1 MLFIYIAISII
12 TVITLTLFFALS
24 PVNTITSSRLTAS
37 PLSEERLIE
46 SVREFAKTSVQ
57 AGLERGNGVSLAH
70 AKKQIYRAQT
80 IISTKS
86 RSKSSLL
93 PCEEAYLDNFY
104 KVLELIDVAN
114 EGVNDLKKLPHHDG
128 VPVVF

>member
-24 PVNTITSSRLTAS
+24 PVNTITSSRLTVS

-46 SVREFAKTSVQ
+46 SVREFAKNIAQS
-57 AGLERGNGVSLAH
+57 GLERGNGVSLAQ

-80 IISTKS
+80 IIS
-86 RSKSSLL
+86 
-93 PCEEAYLDNFY
+93 
-104 KVLELIDVAN
+104 
-114 EGVNDLKKLPHHDG
+114 G
-128 VPVVF
+128 